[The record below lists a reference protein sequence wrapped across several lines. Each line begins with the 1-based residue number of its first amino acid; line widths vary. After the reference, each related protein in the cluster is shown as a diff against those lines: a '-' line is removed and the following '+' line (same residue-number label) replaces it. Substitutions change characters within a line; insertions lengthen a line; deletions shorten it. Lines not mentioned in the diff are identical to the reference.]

1 MPQEIL
7 TERLR
12 LRAWRRDDLAGLI
25 ELFATPEVWH
35 YPLRRGFT
43 PEETM
48 VFLERQIKA
57 QNLDEIVLLAAED
70 RTTNEL
76 LGYIGLG
83 VPTFLPEVMPAVEI
97 GWRLDPRVWGL
108 GLATEGARAVLAYGF
123 DVLELE
129 SVVSIYEPDNVASG
143 RVMVH
148 LGMQFDRDTVDPARD
163 LPLRVYRLSRAQWV
177 EGSTKP
183 TDL

>member
-1 MPQEIL
+1 
-7 TERLR
+7 
-12 LRAWRRDDLAGLI
+12 
-25 ELFATPEVWH
+25 
-35 YPLRRGFT
+35 
-43 PEETM
+43 
-48 VFLERQIKA
+48 
-57 QNLDEIVLLAAED
+57 
-70 RTTNEL
+70 
-76 LGYIGLG
+76 
-83 VPTFLPEVMPAVEI
+83 MPAVEI